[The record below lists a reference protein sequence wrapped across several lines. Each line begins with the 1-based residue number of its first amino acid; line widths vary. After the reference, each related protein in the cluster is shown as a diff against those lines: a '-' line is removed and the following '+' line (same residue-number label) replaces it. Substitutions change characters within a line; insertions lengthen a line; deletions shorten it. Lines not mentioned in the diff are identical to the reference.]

1 MLLQI
6 NLLLERC
13 TIRRTEEYWYGDFLI
28 DKRFIQQKVNGE
40 ICSKA
45 ILYKD
50 ERLEFTT
57 YYLCRNSK

>member
-6 NLLLERC
+6 NLLPERC
-13 TIRRTEEYWYGDFLI
+13 TIRRIEEYWYGDFLI
-28 DKRFIQQKVNGE
+28 DKRFIQQKVNWE
-40 ICSKA
+40 ICLKA
-45 ILYKD
+45 VLYKD